1 MQEEFVA
8 LLFFF
13 GISLTSNI
21 ALFIAWMRTG
31 RRMRQLENRDVR
43 GMPVDADRAERL
55 ERTVESL
62 ASQVDQLA
70 SGQEF
75 LNRLVAE
82 RLVRSSQPLAPPE
95 RPITPH

>member
-1 MQEEFVA
+1 MREEFVI
-8 LLFFF
+8 LLFVF
-13 GISLTSNI
+13 GISLTANF
-21 ALFIAWMRTG
+21 ALMMAWYRAE
-31 RRMRQLENRDVR
+31 RRLRQLETREPPPLALPD
-43 GMPVDADRAERL
+43 DRTERL
-55 ERTVESL
+55 ERSVESL

-82 RLVRSSQPLAPPE
+82 RLIRAATSPD

>member
-1 MQEEFVA
+1 MQDEFIA

-13 GISLTSNI
+13 GISLTANV
-21 ALFIAWMRTG
+21 ALFIAWFRAS
-31 RRMRQLENRDVR
+31 RRVRYLENRDV
-43 GMPVDADRAERL
+43 GPSPAHDDRSDRL
-55 ERTVESL
+55 ERSVESL

-82 RLVRSSQPLAPPE
+82 RLVKAAHPLAMPE
-95 RPITPH
+95 RPVTPH

>member
-1 MQEEFVA
+1 MPDEFIA

-13 GISLTSNI
+13 GISLTTNL
-21 ALFIAWMRTG
+21 ALFIAWIRTS
-31 RRMRQLENRDVR
+31 RRMRQIENRDLKI
-43 GMPVDADRAERL
+43 PHLDDDRAERL
-55 ERTVESL
+55 ERSVEAL

-82 RLVRSSQPLAPPE
+82 RLVRPSHPLVAPE